1 MDQGT
6 YGTAEVVAR
15 TGLTGALLRTWEERY
30 DFPRPLRA
38 GTSRRRYTEADVAA
52 LLAVK
57 RRRDS
62 GVRLASAIAEVQR
75 GAGVAEESLFVE
87 MRARSPRT
95 PVHRVG
101 KPMLL
106 ALTHAIEDECHAS
119 ARPAVLFGLFQRAE
133 NYTAAE
139 SRWRELARSARAAV
153 VFADFGTG
161 DGTTLPGG
169 ALTVSL
175 PPGSPLHAEWAVVV
189 DGVDVP
195 VALVA
200 REALHD
206 PRDPAPAQQFD
217 ALWTLD
223 PAEVRDVARQCARL
237 ASASGVDVSA
247 EARHTLDR
255 PVPAVDAEVGAVNAA
270 AASLIGRVLTHAAGT
285 RAG

>member
-62 GVRLASAIAEVQR
+62 GVRLASAIAEVRR
-75 GAGVAEESLFVE
+75 GSTIAEESLFVE

-95 PVHRVG
+95 PVHRLR

-139 SRWRELARSARAAV
+139 SRWRELAQSARAAV
-153 VFADFGTG
+153 VFAEFGTD
-161 DGTTLPGG
+161 DGTALPGG

-175 PPGSPLHAEWAVVV
+175 PPASPLRAEWAVVV

-195 VALVA
+195 MALVA

-206 PRDPAPAQQFD
+206 PGGSASAQQFD

-237 ASASGVDVSA
+237 ASGSGVEVSTD
-247 EARHTLDR
+247 ARHTLDR
-255 PVPAVDAEVGAVNAA
+255 PVPTATSEVEAINAA
-270 AASLIGRVLTHAAGT
+270 ASSLIGRVLTHAAT
-285 RAG
+285 SRAG